1 MRIAVE
7 GVRADLWCRT
17 CESVVP
23 GRSRSTTAR
32 DLPANDCSRVSSGV
46 DSEVESRPASADF
59 ESLTFTLAES
69 NSRKPVTTITRRQKT
84 QKPLKLKTI
93 QTKKTRSSV
102 GAAQDEDT
110 ETGNPGLNAKLKL
123 CPPAGPPTPPTGAV
137 GRKEIF

>member
-7 GVRADLWCRT
+7 GVRTDLWCRT

-59 ESLTFTLAES
+59 ESLTLRSRVLFTSLFVRSKLSLSFENLEKHCCNNTQQLAAW
-69 NSRKPVTTITRRQKT
+69 RVGIVTAIYSSTI
-84 QKPLKLKTI
+84 
-93 QTKKTRSSV
+93 SS
-102 GAAQDEDT
+102 ALQYYM
-110 ETGNPGLNAKLKL
+110 L
-123 CPPAGPPTPPTGAV
+123 PTSTSC
-137 GRKEIF
+137 IL

>member
-59 ESLTFTLAES
+59 ESLTLRSRVVRNRLPAAEY
-69 NSRKPVTTITRRQKT
+69 NY
-84 QKPLKLKTI
+84 
-93 QTKKTRSSV
+93 
-102 GAAQDEDT
+102 GAWIRLRISHE
-110 ETGNPGLNAKLKL
+110 LNLELYWLYLDLHSAPSFVYLQ
-123 CPPAGPPTPPTGAV
+123 
-137 GRKEIF
+137 